1 MATMLLLLFHRRSR
15 PLTITS
21 SPSTHGQSGS
31 RTPRHATCRFSEWTS
46 RVLHGCF
53 LRRSCA
59 LALPIA
65 GFASRDV
72 QPSHGLLSWPR
83 HRGVVAPTHSWKPST
98 ILAQAILAQDFGA
111 SGYFRLFFF
120 FSCLCCHDGP
130 QCPVVGIRCPTEV
143 ARVWESNGRSTSAIQ
158 KTSKVQG
165 RVQCLEAAVWQLLGR
180 CSEDRDR
187 GHCNESGTRSRR
199 INRTSAPVGLPTL
212 SRSGHE
218 SGSPGSNKPFKQWEI
233 CSVQRPTCCRK
244 CQSELAN
251 QRKNVLLP
259 VKFQSAHVSSSSQHI
274 ASERSR
280 PNGRWRWQ
288 LSKRHTP
295 DRSSIQDVPTRC
307 SHEHCHQNRFGRDCR
322 IGGVEGEVGFH
333 GTGARRQLA
342 NGKRCRRPIE
352 SVVKFQDNARIVNV
366 RHGQR
371 GVRVGEA
378 SHPGPTTRRRTQ
390 RLRALPWVW
399 DSGSEFEDD
408 SSQ

>member
-15 PLTITS
+15 PFTITS

-83 HRGVVAPTHSWKPST
+83 ASRRRCTHS
-98 ILAQAILAQDFGA
+98 LLEAINHFG
-111 SGYFRLFFF
+111 SSHFGSRFWRKWIFSFFFF

-187 GHCNESGTRSRR
+187 GRIATSQGREAGGSIAPAHPLDFRRCPGAGTSQGHQARTSPSSHGRFAVCRGRHVAGSVKASSPISARTSSCQSNFRVHTFHRAVNTSPQKDRDRTGGGGGSSRR
-199 INRTSAPVGLPTL
+199 GTLPI
-212 SRSGHE
+212 E
-218 SGSPGSNKPFKQWEI
+218 A
-233 CSVQRPTCCRK
+233 
-244 CQSELAN
+244 QS
-251 QRKNVLLP
+251 KMCP
-259 VKFQSAHVSSSSQHI
+259 
-274 ASERSR
+274 
-280 PNGRWRWQ
+280 P
-288 LSKRHTP
+288 
-295 DRSSIQDVPTRC
+295 DVPMSTATK
-307 SHEHCHQNRFGRDCR
+307 
-322 IGGVEGEVGFH
+322 
-333 GTGARRQLA
+333 TGSDVIAELEELKAKLASTEQERGRQLA

-378 SHPGPTTRRRTQ
+378 SHPGPTRRRRTQ

-399 DSGSEFEDD
+399 GQRFGVRRR
-408 SSQ
+408 